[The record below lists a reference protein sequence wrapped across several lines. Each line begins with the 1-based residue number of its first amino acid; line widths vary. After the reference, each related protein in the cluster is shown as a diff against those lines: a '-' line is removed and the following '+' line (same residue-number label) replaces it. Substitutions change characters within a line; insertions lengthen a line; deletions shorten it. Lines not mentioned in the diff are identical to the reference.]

1 MQQIKKILQK
11 GSLLS
16 VIMGVISFL
25 GSWRWGIFSY
35 SDSEKGFWIGV
46 VSGIISFAG
55 IILGILQLKEK
66 KYILLSLLGIFI
78 CLAALF
84 PLMILILVKGWD
96 LRKRQGILESSKN
109 L

>member
-1 MQQIKKILQK
+1 MKKAIL
-11 GSLLS
+11 SIIL
-16 VIMGVISFL
+16 GVISFL
-25 GSWRWGIFSY
+25 ASWKWGIFSY

-66 KYILLSLLGIFI
+66 RYILLSLSGIFI

-84 PLMILILVKGWD
+84 PLMILILAY
-96 LRKRQGILESSKN
+96 LGIIRMVA
-109 L
+109 